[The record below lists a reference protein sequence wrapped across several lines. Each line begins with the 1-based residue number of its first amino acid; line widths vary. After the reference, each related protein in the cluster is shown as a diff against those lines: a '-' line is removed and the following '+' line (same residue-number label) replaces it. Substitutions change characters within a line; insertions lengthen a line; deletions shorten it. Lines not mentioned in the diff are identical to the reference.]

1 MQVDPAIEGV
11 LHVRLKIRIPRA
23 EIAAHCG
30 M

>member
-11 LHVRLKIRIPRA
+11 LHVRLKFAFREPQT
-23 EIAAHCG
+23 AAHCG